1 MYVAVVPNRRAAP
14 AILLRESYRADGKVK
29 TRTLANLS
37 HWPAEKVASLKR
49 VLAGEPVITAGQPFE
64 IRQSLPHG
72 HVAAVLGSLRRCAV
86 DQLLEDRGSRR
97 HQLSLALIAA
107 RILDPASKLATA
119 TGLNPQTATSSLGAV
134 LGLDTVDEDDLYE
147 ALDWLGGQQERI
159 EQVLAHKHLSEGSLV
174 LYDVSS
180 SYLEGRH
187 CELAQFGH
195 NRDGKRG
202 KMQIVY
208 GLVCTRQGCPVAI
221 EVFEGNM
228 ADPKTLSAQITK
240 LKHRFGLTRV
250 ILVGDRGM
258 LTEARLRDEVQP
270 AGLDWITS
278 LRAPAI
284 QDLVKTGAFQPSL
297 FDQRELGEITA
308 PDYPGERLVVCRN
321 PLLAEERR
329 RKRQELLAETEAQLH
344 KIAAAT
350 RRARRPLHGKDQ
362 IGIRVGKVLGRS
374 KMGKHFDYSITE
386 DDLTFSRK
394 EESIQREADLD
405 GFYIVRTSVSEQ
417 ALNAVETVA
426 AYKSLAMVERAFRCL
441 KTVDL
446 SIRPIY
452 HRLARRVRAHVF
464 LCMLAYYVEWHMR
477 QVLKPLL
484 FEDEDRL
491 VANAERSSL
500 VINAQRSDGAKAKDA
515 TKRTVDGLPVQSFQ
529 ALLAH
534 LATMARN
541 VVTFGDAAETT
552 CVKLTSPTPIQ
563 NRAFDLLAI
572 PLAL

>member
-1 MYVAVVPNRRAAP
+1 M
-14 AILLRESYRADGKVK
+14 
-29 TRTLANLS
+29 
-37 HWPAEKVASLKR
+37 H
-49 VLAGEPVITAGQPFE
+49 
-64 IRQSLPHG
+64 QSN
-72 HVAAVLGSLRRCAV
+72 VAAVLGSLRRCAV

-159 EQVLAHKHLSEGSLV
+159 EQVLAHRHLSEGSLV

-374 KMGKHFDYSITE
+374 KMGKHFDCSITE

-477 QVLKPLL
+477 ARLKPLL
-484 FEDEDRL
+484 FDDADRL
-491 VANAERSSL
+491 AAEAERASIVAPARPS
-500 VINAQRSDGAKAKDA
+500 RSASAKRGRKQTA
-515 TKRTVDGLPVQSFQ
+515 DGLPAHSFQ
-529 ALLAH
+529 SLLRD
-534 LATMARN
+534 LATCALN
-541 VVTFGDAAETT
+541 HATLAVGKAGPVVLVTR
-552 CVKLTSPTPIQ
+552 PTPLQ
-563 NRAFDLLAI
+563 TRAFEHLGI
-572 PLAL
+572 NPNRTQ

>member
-1 MYVAVVPNRRAAP
+1 MYVAVVPNRRSAP
-14 AILLRESYRADGKVK
+14 AILLRESYREDGKVK

-49 VLAGEPVITAGQPFE
+49 VLAGEMVISAGQSFE

-72 HVAAVLGSLRRCAV
+72 HVAAVLGSLRRCGL
-86 DQLLEDRGSRR
+86 DTRLDERGSRR
-97 HQLSLALIAA
+97 HQLSLALIVA
-107 RILDPASKLATA
+107 RIIDPTSKLATA
-119 TGLNPQTATSSLGAV
+119 MGLNPQTATSSLGPV
-134 LGLDTVDEDDLYE
+134 LGLETVDEDELYE
-147 ALDWLGGQQERI
+147 TLDWLGSQQERI
-159 EQVLAHKHLSEGSLV
+159 EQALAKKHLSDGALV

-180 SYLEGRH
+180 SYLEGRQ
-187 CELAQFGH
+187 CELAHFGH

-208 GLVCTRQGCPVAI
+208 GLLCTREGCPVAI
-221 EVFEGNM
+221 EVFEGNT
-228 ADPKTLSAQITK
+228 ADPKTLTAQIIK
-240 LKHRFGLTRV
+240 LKQRFGLSRV

-258 LTEARLRDEVQP
+258 ITEARIRDELHP
-270 AGLDWITS
+270 AGLDWITA

-284 QDLVKTGAFQPSL
+284 QELVKTGAFQPSL
-297 FDQRELGEITA
+297 FDQRDLGEITA

-329 RKRQELLAETEAQLH
+329 RKRQDLLADTEAKLD

-350 RRARRPLHGKDQ
+350 HRERRPLRGKDR
-362 IGIRVGKVLGRS
+362 IGLRVGKVLSRS
-374 KMGKHFDYSITE
+374 TMGKHFDHTITE
-386 DDLTFSRK
+386 DGLTFSRK
-394 EESIQREADLD
+394 PDSLQREAELD
-405 GFYIVRTSVSEQ
+405 GFYIVRTSVPET
-417 ALNAVETVA
+417 ALAAPEAVT
-426 AYKSLAMVERAFRCL
+426 AYKSLAVVERAFRCL

-477 QVLKPLL
+477 QALKPLL
-484 FEDEDRL
+484 FEDADTAA
-491 VANAERSSL
+491 ANAERPSP
-500 VINAQRSDGAKAKDA
+500 VAKAQRSDGAKTKDA
-515 TKRTVDGLPVQSFQ
+515 TRRAADGLPVQGFQ

-534 LATMARN
+534 LATLTRN
-541 VVTFGDAAETT
+541 VVTFGSAAETT
-552 CVKLTSPTPIQ
+552 CLKLTSPTPIQ
-563 NRAFDLLAI
+563 NRAFDLLAV